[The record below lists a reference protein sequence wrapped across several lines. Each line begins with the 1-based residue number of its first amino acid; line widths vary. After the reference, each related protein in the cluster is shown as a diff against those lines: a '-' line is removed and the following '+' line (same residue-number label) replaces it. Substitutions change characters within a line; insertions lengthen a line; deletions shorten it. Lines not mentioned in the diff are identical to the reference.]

1 MIEIR
6 NLTLKYGDSVVVDR
20 LDLTVKRGEALVL
33 LGASGCGKTSA
44 MRCIAGLE
52 QPTTGSI
59 LINGIAVFDSERGIN
74 VKPHKRNVGMVF
86 QSYAIWPHKTVFQ
99 NVAFSLQMKKLPRDQ
114 IRRSVDEALSLVAMS
129 EMADRG
135 ASLLSGGQMQRVA
148 LARSIV
154 MEPAV
159 LLLDEPLSNLDARLR
174 DRLRVEL
181 RQIQQRLQMTWVYV
195 THDQDEAFTLADQV
209 GVMEGGR
216 IVQSG
221 SPHYIYNRPDS
232 ASIAEFVGVDNV
244 LACKVVT
251 TTDAG
256 QATARFGTG
265 DGQLRGMAHS
275 GCAHHDMRAC
285 IRAEDIRLVG
295 DDQAFGSDENA
306 WSGRVVL
313 ATLDRGMTRYRVTL
327 DDGPTLSVAR
337 PTAESRF
344 EAGDRVK
351 AVAPLTTVSIV
362 RARTAS

>member
-20 LDLTVKRGEALVL
+20 LDLTVQRGEALVL

-59 LINGIAVFDSERGIN
+59 VMDGVAVFDSERGIN

-114 IRRSVDEALSLVAMS
+114 IRQRVDEALSLVGMS

-181 RQIQQRLQMTWVYV
+181 RELQQRLQMTWVYV

-209 GVMEGGR
+209 AVMEDGR

-221 SPHYIYNRPDS
+221 TPHHIYNRPDS

-244 LACKVVT
+244 LACTVVT
-251 TTDAG
+251 TDLG
-256 QATARFGTG
+256 QATARFGSG
-265 DGQLRGMAHS
+265 DGQLRGVARG
-275 GCAHHDMRAC
+275 GCAHDDMRAC

-295 DDQAFGSDENA
+295 VDQACGSDENA
-306 WSGRVVL
+306 WSGSVVL
-313 ATLDRGMTRYRVTL
+313 ATLDRGMSRYRVTL
-327 DDGPTLSVAR
+327 DDGPTLSIAR
-337 PTAESRF
+337 PIAESRF

-362 RARTAS
+362 RARTTS